1 MKYKKKSKVILILA
15 AVLTAVLLCITVF
28 AGAYTIKKA
37 DNVTAPEDTAPALIS
52 VENNDS
58 VPLGED
64 EKKPLPQGTDT
75 SVPADMENT
84 RIVVYESVEMRR
96 YEGEG
101 GHPYIHSVTRNDTDK
116 TIVGCLEGKLA
127 FDKDGN
133 PLIIDW
139 WSMDSDLESAYFC
152 LNEDT
157 LLEIAPGEKFDEYGG
172 WSLNIM
178 GNDPVV
184 EEIAYVLY
192 CDKEI
197 TFEDGTVWENPD
209 FEKWRSTYEGKKI
222 DVEILENYY
231 PYEHEITF

>member
-1 MKYKKKSKVILILA
+1 MHQSSCFILA
-15 AVLTAVLLCITVF
+15 VVLTFMLLCIAVF
-28 AGAYTIKKA
+28 AGAYRMKKA
-37 DNVTAPEDTAPALIS
+37 DNLPVPEGTAPARIS
-52 VENNDS
+52 EGHDAS
-58 VPLGED
+58 VPMGED
-64 EKKPLPQGTDT
+64 VKKPLPQSPDT
-75 SVPADMENT
+75 PVPAEIENT
-84 RIVVYESVEMRR
+84 RTVVYESVEMRR
-96 YEGEG
+96 YEGED

-133 PLIIDW
+133 PLKIDW
-139 WSMDSDLESAYFC
+139 WSMDSDLESAYFN

-157 LLEIAPGEKFDEYGG
+157 LYEIAPGEKFDENGG

-184 EEIAYVLY
+184 DEIAYVLY

-209 FEKWRSTYEGKKI
+209 FEKWRSAYEGKKI
-222 DVEILENYY
+222 DVEILESYY
-231 PYEHEITF
+231 PYEQEIIF